1 VFADQSVKLQFLS
14 KTAGVKCMAGFLK
27 QRKIGDFGQQ
37 KPDADCDVPD
47 LLNDVQE
54 YFYVVPTPSSSSSG
68 PGGLIISTPS
78 PSNFMRRPQ
87 EGHS

>member
-1 VFADQSVKLQFLS
+1 VFADQPVKLQFLS
-14 KTAGVKCMAGFLK
+14 ETAGVQRMAGLLK
-27 QRKIGDFGQQ
+27 QREIGDFGQQ

-54 YFYVVPTPSSSSSG
+54 CFYVVPTPSRSSSR
-68 PGGLIISTPS
+68 PGGLVISTPS